1 MNRRPPQLSP
11 YRLLAGLLL
20 PLGAYVVIRAAI
32 GSATGALAITE
43 AIPATWLLVVGIT
56 RRRFDPIAVVSTVI
70 VAIALAAYALTGGD
84 PLALKLRR
92 GAITGT
98 LGIAALASV
107 ALGRPLLLMV
117 AEHTAKLNPEPQP
130 EIRGSLVDPDRRRA
144 VTILTA
150 IIGLTF
156 TIDGA
161 SQIALALTVPT
172 GSFVADSTAARI
184 VVLGTGLI
192 VTTWYFRHQKEQR
205 ARGRRP
211 PGSFE
216 RHE

>member
-11 YRLLAGLLL
+11 YRLLAGLVL
-20 PLGAYVVIRAAI
+20 PPGAYLAIRAAI

-56 RRRFDPIAVVSTVI
+56 RRRFDPIAVMSTLT
-70 VAIALAAYALTGGD
+70 VAIALGAYAVTGGD

-92 GAITGT
+92 GAVTGT

-117 AEHTAKLNPEPQP
+117 AEYTAKLKAESQP
-130 EIRGSLVDPDRRRA
+130 EIHGRLVDPGRRRA

-172 GSFVADSTAARI
+172 GTFVADSTAARI

-192 VTTWYFRHQKEQR
+192 VTTWYFRHQKERRERGQR
-205 ARGRRP
+205 LP
-211 PGSFE
+211 ENFE

>member
-1 MNRRPPQLSP
+1 MKRRPPQLSR
-11 YRLLAGLLL
+11 YRLLAGLVL
-20 PLGAYVVIRAAI
+20 PLGAYLVIRAAI

-43 AIPATWLLVVGIT
+43 AIPATWLLVVGIA
-56 RRRFDPIAVVSTVI
+56 RRRFDPIAVVSTLT

-92 GAITGT
+92 GAVTGT
-98 LGIAALASV
+98 LGITALASV

-117 AEHTAKLNPEPQP
+117 AEHTAKLNPDIQG
-130 EIRGSLVDPDRRRA
+130 RLAAPDRRQA

-150 IIGLTF
+150 IIGITF
-156 TIDGA
+156 AIDGA

-172 GSFVADSTAARI
+172 GTFIADSTAARI

-192 VTTWYFRHQKEQR
+192 VTTWYFRHQKERR
-205 ARGRRP
+205 AQGRRP
-211 PGSFE
+211 SDRFE
-216 RHE
+216 PHE